1 VFEPDI
7 DFSTL
12 PAGLFSP
19 RFPVVPTSTPSPVAA
34 PVAAP
39 APSITEVASGGYAD
53 LGAAISDYR
62 NSLFSG
68 ADYFDID
75 DVDRV
80 DDYYNATFRTTLGDI
95 GNVYSPFDLIG
106 GEGTMS
112 GAGAPP
118 DSIQVDPTFY
128 FANVDAPDYL
138 RDFTSPATT
147 ETAVSAYSNIGD
159 LENSSDMASALSNY
173 YGYEIT
179 PTEQDLGRFGG
190 KLEKYTG
197 SSGDKLAEFHS
208 LVEPILAE
216 QVSYLQT
223 VEGFNYQDALQEA
236 YKRDPMLQA
245 LYYKY
250 DVTPIR
256 YDSRGSEYIY
266 DPFSYGEIRTIKVD
280 KPNLFEQVARAFPTI
295 VLSTA
300 LGPAAG
306 SVLASTGIAA
316 AGTTANAVLSSALAS
331 AASAG
336 LQGADLQEA
345 LKAALISGGTTLAG
359 DFVAGAAGGPAT
371 DTIIDASGNITF
383 SGGSPSGV
391 LSGATD
397 LISPV
402 FNPNV
407 LNLAASAITAPEQEE
422 EEVTVSDPLITLDD
436 VLEAIQDGE
445 EPPTTTVD
453 VPELTDI
460 PVTSEVEPIEPPE
473 EFEEDIAPPVVV
485 QPEET
490 VDTGGGGGE
499 APAPEAVAQPEEE
512 VVTEPQPE
520 QEDIFTSTIDTTPFG
535 EEDLAAARSEV
546 RDDILTGQLNEAI
559 EYAEATGNT
568 DMVEA
573 LTQERDRL
581 LADGPMTGEVIEG
594 PKDVVLDPVTGE
606 PVEAPVYEVI
616 PTLLEVWNQ
625 GQTSLETEREV
636 ADTLRTTLESTQE
649 DLAEQREVSTAQQED
664 IDTLNTSV
672 SDLTTTVE
680 NLQTS
685 LQEANDARE
694 AAVEQGN
701 QALADALEQHQEL
714 LQDQIT
720 TSEQI
725 LEDAI
730 AAGKTELSDAVAAG
744 NAAVEEAVAA
754 GEALGEARY
763 GEGLGTGRGE
773 GAGAGIGAGLGLG
786 LLAGMAGGMGGGT
799 AYTPP
804 DFEDYQFR
812 KTYQAPELLELA
824 PQYAGYQAPTLEG
837 LFRGFI

>member
-1 VFEPDI
+1 MFEPDI

-12 PAGLFSP
+12 PAGLFSSN
-19 RFPVVPTSTPSPVAA
+19 FPVVSTPTSTPS

-80 DDYYNATFRTTLGDI
+80 DDYYNATFKTTLGTI

-112 GAGAPP
+112 GAGAPS

-138 RDFTSPATT
+138 KDFKSPATT

-197 SSGDKLAEFHS
+197 ASGEKLAEFHS

-280 KPNLFEQVARAFPTI
+280 KPNLFEQIARAFPTI

-306 SVLASTGIAA
+306 SALASTGIAA

-336 LQGADLQEA
+336 LQGADLEEA

-359 DFVAGAAGGPAT
+359 DFVAGAAGGSAK
-371 DTIIDASGNITF
+371 DTIIDSSGNITF

-436 VLEAIQDGE
+436 VLEAIENGE

-453 VPELTDI
+453 VPELADI

-499 APAPEAVAQPEEE
+499 APAPEAVAQPEEV

-568 DMVEA
+568 EMVEA

-594 PKDVVLDPVTGE
+594 PEDIVLDPVTGE

-625 GQTSLETEREV
+625 GQASLETEREV

-649 DLAEQREVSTAQQED
+649 DLAEEREVSTAQQED

-701 QALADALEQHQEL
+701 QALADALEQYQEL

-744 NAAVEEAVAA
+744 NAATAEAVAA

>member
-12 PAGLFSP
+12 PVGLFSSN
-19 RFPVVPTSTPSPVAA
+19 FPVVPTSTPSPVAA
-34 PVAAP
+34 PP
-39 APSITEVASGGYAD
+39 PSITEVASGGYAD

-391 LSGATD
+391 LSGAAD

-407 LNLAASAITAPEQEE
+407 LNLAASAITTPEQE

-453 VPELTDI
+453 VPELADI

-499 APAPEAVAQPEEE
+499 APAPEAVAQPAEV

-649 DLAEQREVSTAQQED
+649 DLAEEREVSTAQQED

>member
-1 VFEPDI
+1 MFEPDI

-12 PAGLFSP
+12 PVGLFSSN
-19 RFPVVPTSTPSPVAA
+19 FPVVPTSTPAPVAA

-407 LNLAASAITAPEQEE
+407 LNLAASAITTPEQE

>member
-12 PAGLFSP
+12 PVGLFSSN
-19 RFPVVPTSTPSPVAA
+19 FPVVPTSTPAPVAA

-39 APSITEVASGGYAD
+39 PPSITEVASGGYAD

-422 EEVTVSDPLITLDD
+422 EVTVSDPLITLDD
-436 VLEAIQDGE
+436 VLEAIEDGE

-453 VPELTDI
+453 VPELADI

-473 EFEEDIAPPVVV
+473 EFEEDIPSPVVV

-499 APAPEAVAQPEEE
+499 APAPEAVAQPAEV

-568 DMVEA
+568 DMVDA

-594 PKDVVLDPVTGE
+594 PEDVVLDPVTGE

-649 DLAEQREVSTAQQED
+649 DLAEQREVATAQQED

-744 NAAVEEAVAA
+744 NAATAEAVAA